1 MQASRDNDQVIFIQ
15 YVDTY
20 SRIASVTGSG
30 ESAMITTLI
39 NEHLINLDLKATR
52 KEEVFTEMARL
63 LASQGK
69 VSDEQAF
76 IKDLWARE
84 ELGNTGFEEGVA
96 LPHAKSAAVCN
107 PAVAI
112 GISRNGIEYGA
123 EDGKPSH
130 IFFMIASPDGGANH
144 HIEVLAE
151 LSGKLIE
158 EGFIAKLLAAKT
170 PADALALLLA
180 KKEEQSAAP
189 TTSKGFI
196 IGVTGC
202 PAGIAHTYLAAESLE
217 RAARELGYEVKVETN
232 GSIGVKNSPTADEI
246 ARASAIVVACDKQVD
261 MARFAGKPLIKTG
274 VKAPIKDGK
283 GLIEQAL
290 KAPAYVAD
298 KDEKKGD
305 EKRASGGSSDLY
317 RYLMNGVSHMI
328 PFVVTGGL
336 LIALSLAIGGNPTP
350 SGMQIPEGSMWNQI
364 LNVGVA
370 AFTLMIPILAGYIA
384 YAIGDRPALAPGFIG
399 GWIANNGSF
408 YGADAGTGFIG
419 AIIAGLLVGYL
430 VRWIATRQ
438 YHKMV
443 QPLVPILIAPIVGSL
458 FIAAVFIFIIG
469 APIADMMTGLNAM
482 LLSMS
487 GGSLVLLGIVLGGMA
502 GFDMGGPV
510 NKVAFLFSVGMIAS
524 GQTQFMGA
532 MACAIPAAPLGMSL
546 ATVLGRKLGI
556 FDESEIEAGK
566 AAGAMGLVG
575 ISEGAIPFAARDPL
589 AVIPA
594 NVLGS
599 MTAAVMAFL
608 FGITNSVAHGG
619 PIVALLGAVNKP
631 LLALLCMI
639 CGAIVTG
646 VVAVALKKLR
656 VKKSDEV
663 TLAKAA

>member
-1 MQASRDNDQVIFIQ
+1 
-15 YVDTY
+15 
-20 SRIASVTGSG
+20 
-30 ESAMITTLI
+30 MITTLI

-158 EGFIAKLLAAKT
+158 EGFIAKLLAANT

-217 RAARELGYEVKVETN
+217 RAAKELGYEVKVETN

-290 KAPAYVAD
+290 KAPAYVAGKED
-298 KDEKKGD
+298 KKGE
-305 EKRASGGSSDLY
+305 EKSAGGSSDLY

>member
-1 MQASRDNDQVIFIQ
+1 
-15 YVDTY
+15 
-20 SRIASVTGSG
+20 
-30 ESAMITTLI
+30 MITTLI
-39 NEHLINLDLKATR
+39 NEQLIALDLKASR
-52 KEEVFTEMARL
+52 KEEVFSEMTRL
-63 LASQGK
+63 LVAQGK
-69 VSDEQAF
+69 VSDEQQF

-84 ELGNTGFEEGVA
+84 ELDNTGFEEGVA
-96 LPHAKSAAVCN
+96 LPHAKSAAVST

-112 GISRNGIEYGA
+112 GISRSGIDYGA
-123 EDGKPSH
+123 EDGKPSRL
-130 IFFMIASPDGGANH
+130 FFMIASPAGGANH

-151 LSGKLIE
+151 LSAKLIE
-158 EGFIAKLLAAKT
+158 EGFIDALLAAKS
-170 PADALALLLA
+170 PAAALALLLE
-180 KKEEQSAAP
+180 KREEQAAP
-189 TTSKGFI
+189 AADKGLI

-217 RAARELGYEVKVETN
+217 RAARELGFEVKVETN
-232 GSIGVKNSPTADEI
+232 GSIGVKNSPTAAEI

-298 KDEKKGD
+298 KDERKSE
-305 EKRASGGSSDLY
+305 EKSAGGSSDLY

-336 LIALSLAIGGNPTP
+336 LIALALAIGGDPTP
-350 SGMQIPEGSMWNQI
+350 SGMQIPAGSMWNQI

-430 VRWIATRQ
+430 VRWIATRH

-556 FDESEIEAGK
+556 FDASEIEAGK

-656 VKKSDEV
+656 VKKTDQV
-663 TLAKAA
+663 ALAKAA

>member
-1 MQASRDNDQVIFIQ
+1 
-15 YVDTY
+15 
-20 SRIASVTGSG
+20 
-30 ESAMITTLI
+30 MITTLI

-217 RAARELGYEVKVETN
+217 RAAKELGYEVKVETN
-232 GSIGVKNSPTADEI
+232 GSIGVKNSPTTDEI
-246 ARASAIVVACDKQVD
+246 ARATAIVVACDKQVD

-290 KAPAYVAD
+290 KAPAYVAGKED
-298 KDEKKGD
+298 KKGE
-305 EKRASGGSSDLY
+305 EKSAGGSSDLY

-336 LIALSLAIGGNPTP
+336 LIALALAIGGNPTP

-408 YGADAGTGFIG
+408 YGAEAGTGFIG

-556 FDESEIEAGK
+556 FDASEIEAGK

-594 NVLGS
+594 NILGS

>member
-1 MQASRDNDQVIFIQ
+1 
-15 YVDTY
+15 
-20 SRIASVTGSG
+20 
-30 ESAMITTLI
+30 MITTLI

-158 EGFIAKLLAAKT
+158 EGFIAKLLAANT

-217 RAARELGYEVKVETN
+217 RAAKEMGFEVKVETN

-246 ARASAIVVACDKQVD
+246 ARAAAIVVACDKQVD

-290 KAPAYVAD
+290 KAPAYVAGKED
-298 KDEKKGD
+298 KKGE
-305 EKRASGGSSDLY
+305 EKSAGGSSDLY

-336 LIALSLAIGGNPTP
+336 LIALALAIGGNPTP

>member
-1 MQASRDNDQVIFIQ
+1 
-15 YVDTY
+15 
-20 SRIASVTGSG
+20 
-30 ESAMITTLI
+30 MITTLI

-158 EGFIAKLLAAKT
+158 EGFIAKLLAANT

-180 KKEEQSAAP
+180 KKEEQSEAP

-217 RAARELGYEVKVETN
+217 RAAKELGYEVKVETN

-246 ARASAIVVACDKQVD
+246 ARATAIVVACDKQVD

-290 KAPAYVAD
+290 KAPAYVAGKED
-298 KDEKKGD
+298 KKGE
-305 EKRASGGSSDLY
+305 EKSAGGSSDLY

-336 LIALSLAIGGNPTP
+336 LIALALAIGGNPTP

-556 FDESEIEAGK
+556 FDASEIEAGK

-594 NVLGS
+594 NILGS

-656 VKKSDEV
+656 VKKNDGV

>member
-1 MQASRDNDQVIFIQ
+1 
-15 YVDTY
+15 
-20 SRIASVTGSG
+20 
-30 ESAMITTLI
+30 MITTLI

-63 LASQGK
+63 LVAQGK
-69 VSDEQAF
+69 VSDEQQF
-76 IKDLWARE
+76 VKDLWARE
-84 ELGNTGFEEGVA
+84 ELDNTGFEEGVA
-96 LPHAKSAAVCN
+96 LPHAKSAAVST

-112 GISRNGIEYGA
+112 GISRNGIDYGA
-123 EDGKPSH
+123 EDGKPSKL
-130 IFFMIASPDGGANH
+130 FFMIASPAGGANH

-151 LSGKLIE
+151 LSAKLIE
-158 EGFIAKLLAAKT
+158 EGFIDALLAAKT

-180 KKEEQSAAP
+180 KKEEAAAAP
-189 TTSKGFI
+189 AANKGLI

-217 RAARELGYEVKVETN
+217 RAAKELGYEVKVETN

-246 ARASAIVVACDKQVD
+246 ARATAIVVACDKQVD

-608 FGITNSVAHGG
+608 LGITNSVAHGG

-656 VKKSDEV
+656 VKKSDEA

>member
-1 MQASRDNDQVIFIQ
+1 
-15 YVDTY
+15 
-20 SRIASVTGSG
+20 
-30 ESAMITTLI
+30 MITTLI
-39 NEHLINLDLKATR
+39 NEHLINLDLKATC

-63 LASQGK
+63 LVAQGK
-69 VSDEQAF
+69 VSDEQQF
-76 IKDLWARE
+76 VKDLWARE
-84 ELGNTGFEEGVA
+84 ELDNTGFEEGVA
-96 LPHAKSAAVCN
+96 LPHAKSAAVST

-112 GISRNGIEYGA
+112 GISRNGIDYGA
-123 EDGKPSH
+123 EDGKPSKL
-130 IFFMIASPDGGANH
+130 FFMIASPAGGANH

-151 LSGKLIE
+151 LSAKLIE
-158 EGFIAKLLAAKT
+158 EGFIDALLAAKT

-180 KKEEQSAAP
+180 KKEEAAAAP
-189 TTSKGFI
+189 AANKGLI

-217 RAARELGYEVKVETN
+217 RAAKELGYEVKVETN

-246 ARASAIVVACDKQVD
+246 ARAAAIVVACDKQVD

-274 VKAPIKDGK
+274 VKTPIKDGK

>member
-1 MQASRDNDQVIFIQ
+1 MSRDNDQVIFIQ

-158 EGFIAKLLAAKT
+158 EGFIAKLLAANT
-170 PADALALLLA
+170 PVDALALLLA

-217 RAARELGYEVKVETN
+217 RAAKELGYEVKVETN

-261 MARFAGKPLIKTG
+261 MARFNGKPLIKTG

-290 KAPAYVAD
+290 KAPAYVAGKED
-298 KDEKKGD
+298 KKGE
-305 EKRASGGSSDLY
+305 EKSAGGSSDLY

-336 LIALSLAIGGNPTP
+336 LIALALAIGGNPTP

>member
-1 MQASRDNDQVIFIQ
+1 
-15 YVDTY
+15 
-20 SRIASVTGSG
+20 
-30 ESAMITTLI
+30 MITTLI

-52 KEEVFTEMARL
+52 KEEVFSEMARL
-63 LASQGK
+63 LVAQGK
-69 VSDEQAF
+69 VSDEQQF

-84 ELGNTGFEEGVA
+84 ELDNTGFEEGVA
-96 LPHAKSAAVCN
+96 LPHAKSAAVST

-112 GISRNGIEYGA
+112 GISRAGIDYGA
-123 EDGKPSH
+123 EDGKPSRL
-130 IFFMIASPDGGANH
+130 FFMIASPAGGANH

-151 LSGKLIE
+151 LSAKLIE

-170 PADALALLLA
+170 SAEALALLLER
-180 KKEEQSAAP
+180 KEEQAAP
-189 TTSKGFI
+189 APDKGFI

-217 RAARELGYEVKVETN
+217 RAAKELGYEVKVETN
-232 GSIGVKNSPTADEI
+232 GSIGVKNSPTAAEI

-261 MARFAGKPLIKTG
+261 MARFNGKPLIKTG

-298 KDEKKGD
+298 KEDKKG
-305 EKRASGGSSDLY
+305 EEQSAGGSADLY

-336 LIALSLAIGGNPTP
+336 LIALALAIGGDPTP
-350 SGMQIPEGSMWNQI
+350 SGMQIPAGSMWNQI

-430 VRWIATRQ
+430 VRWIATRH

-556 FDESEIEAGK
+556 FDASEIEAGK

-594 NVLGS
+594 NILGS

-646 VVAVALKKLR
+646 VTAVALKKLR
-656 VKKSDEV
+656 VKKTDEV
-663 TLAKAA
+663 QLAKAA

>member
-1 MQASRDNDQVIFIQ
+1 
-15 YVDTY
+15 
-20 SRIASVTGSG
+20 
-30 ESAMITTLI
+30 MITTLI
-39 NEHLINLDLKATR
+39 NEQLIALDLKASR
-52 KEEVFTEMARL
+52 KEEVFSEMTRL
-63 LASQGK
+63 LVAQGK
-69 VSDEQAF
+69 VSDEQQF

-84 ELGNTGFEEGVA
+84 ELDNTGFEEGVA
-96 LPHAKSAAVCN
+96 LPHAKSAAVST

-112 GISRNGIEYGA
+112 GISRSGIDYGA
-123 EDGKPSH
+123 EDGKPSRL
-130 IFFMIASPDGGANH
+130 FFMIASPAGGANH

-151 LSGKLIE
+151 LSAKLIE
-158 EGFIAKLLAAKT
+158 EGFIDALLAANT
-170 PADALALLLA
+170 PAAALALLLE
-180 KKEEQSAAP
+180 KREEQAAP
-189 TTSKGFI
+189 AADKGFI

-217 RAARELGYEVKVETN
+217 RAAKELGFEVKVETN
-232 GSIGVKNSPTADEI
+232 GSIGVKNSPTAAEI

-261 MARFAGKPLIKTG
+261 MARFNGKPLIKTG

-298 KDEKKGD
+298 KDERKSE
-305 EKRASGGSSDLY
+305 EKSAGGSSDLY

-336 LIALSLAIGGNPTP
+336 LIALALAIGGDPTP
-350 SGMQIPEGSMWNQI
+350 SGMQIPAGSMWNQI

-430 VRWIATRQ
+430 VRWIATRH

-556 FDESEIEAGK
+556 FDASEIEAGK

-608 FGITNSVAHGG
+608 LGITNSVAHGG

-656 VKKSDEV
+656 VKKTDQME
-663 TLAKAA
+663 LAKAA